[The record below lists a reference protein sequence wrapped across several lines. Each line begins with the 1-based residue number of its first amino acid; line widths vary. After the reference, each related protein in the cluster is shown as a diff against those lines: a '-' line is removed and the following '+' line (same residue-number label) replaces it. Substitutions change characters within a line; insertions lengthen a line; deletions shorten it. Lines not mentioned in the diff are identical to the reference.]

1 VANISSV
8 SAYMNSWDLRLT
20 YKKYVEIFLLDIAL
34 PTTFCKLNIQ
44 KTVEINNFSDN
55 LRGNF

>member
-44 KTVEINNFSDN
+44 KTAKKIFSSDN
-55 LRGNF
+55 HRDNF